1 MRSRLAQGFAPK
13 MRPLP
18 PKKSGLVGVLDIGTS
33 KVVCAIAR
41 LKPRGA
47 SDVLRRRTHSIDV
60 LGIGHTRA
68 HGIKGGAVVDMAKA
82 ELAIR
87 QAVDMAE
94 RASGVQIASVV
105 VGVSG
110 GRLASQHYEAA
121 IRLTAPAVEEF
132 DIRRVLEA
140 ASTYAVGDGR
150 AVMHAL
156 PVGYSLDGRR
166 GIGEPCGML
175 GQELGA
181 DMHVITADL
190 TALKNLVLCVE
201 RCHLSIEAM
210 VAAPYA
216 AALSCLTDDE
226 MELGVT
232 LIDMGAGTTTFAI
245 VAEGHCVYA
254 DGIAVGGQHITN
266 DVARGLPARLAD
278 AERLK
283 ALHGAVVAVSTDDHD
298 MLTVPPLSGDSRDQ
312 AHGVPK
318 SRLVTIVRPR
328 AEEIVELIFERLKAS
343 GHAGDAGRRIV
354 LTGGAAQLQGLPDL
368 ISRHIGPQV
377 RIGRP
382 LGVSRLP
389 EAARGAA
396 FAVTAGLLV
405 YPQVAGLEHFEPR
418 RRQQMAVGA
427 EGSGYFDRVGRWL
440 KDSF

>member
-1 MRSRLAQGFAPK
+1 MRHRLAQGFAPK
-13 MRPLP
+13 MRPIA
-18 PKKSGLVGVLDIGTS
+18 PKKSGIIAVLDIGTS
-33 KVVCAIAR
+33 KIVCAIAR

-68 HGIKGGAVVDMAKA
+68 HGVKGGAIVDMARA
-82 ELAIR
+82 EMAIR

-94 RASGVQIASVV
+94 RASGVQIASVIL
-105 VGVSG
+105 GVSG
-110 GRLASQHYEAA
+110 ARLASQHYEAA
-121 IRLTAPAVEEF
+121 VRLTSPAVEEF

-156 PVGYSLDGRR
+156 PVGYSLDGRA

-175 GQELGA
+175 GRELGV
-181 DMHVITADL
+181 DMHVVTGDL
-190 TALKNLVLCVE
+190 TSLKNLVLCVE
-201 RCHLSIEAM
+201 RCHLGIEAM

-216 AALSCLTDDE
+216 AALSSLTDDE

-232 LIDMGAGTTTFAI
+232 LVDMGAGTTTFSI
-245 VAEGHCVYA
+245 VSGGHCIYV

-283 ALHGAVVAVSTDDHD
+283 CLHGAVVAVSSDDHD
-298 MLTVPPLSGDSRDQ
+298 MLTIPPLSGDERDQ
-312 AHGVPK
+312 PNMVPK
-318 SRLVTIVRPR
+318 ARLVTIVKPR
-328 AEEIVELIFERLKAS
+328 AEEIVELIRDRLKAS
-343 GHAGDAGRRIV
+343 GHAGDAGRRLV
-354 LTGGAAQLQGLPDL
+354 LTGGAAQLQGLADL
-368 ISRHIGPQV
+368 MGRIIGPQV

-396 FAVTAGLLV
+396 FAVAAGLMV

-418 RRQQMAVGA
+418 RRQAVGA
-427 EGSGYFDRVGRWL
+427 DGGTYFGRVGRWL
-440 KDSF
+440 RDSF

>member
-1 MRSRLAQGFAPK
+1 MRHRLAQGFAPK
-13 MRPLP
+13 MRPMP
-18 PKKSGLVGVLDIGTS
+18 PKKSGIVGVLDIGTS

-47 SDVLRRRTHSIDV
+47 SDVLTRRTHAIDV

-121 IRLTAPAVEEF
+121 VRLSAPAVEEF

-175 GQELGA
+175 GRELGA

-216 AALSCLTDDE
+216 AALSSLTDDE

-232 LIDMGAGTTTFAI
+232 LIDMGAGTTTFSI
-245 VAEGHCVYA
+245 VAGGHCVYV
-254 DGIAVGGQHITN
+254 DGVALGGQHITN

-278 AERLK
+278 AERMK
-283 ALHGAVVAVSTDDHD
+283 ALHGAVVAVSSDDHD

-312 AHGVPK
+312 PHMVPK

-328 AEEIVELIFERLKAS
+328 AEEIVELLRDRLRAS

-354 LTGGAAQLQGLPDL
+354 LTGGAAQLQGLADL
-368 ISRHIGPQV
+368 VARVIGPQV

-418 RRQQMAVGA
+418 RRQAAVG
-427 EGSGYFDRVGRWL
+427 EGPGYFGRVGRWL